1 MNSSPVRLK
10 ALLQQRHWQSHAT
23 FCAEYDKA
31 ASVIDRSLAGSYPSR
46 AQLHRWLSGTV
57 HGLPFPHHCRVLEA
71 MFPDWTIEQLF
82 RPVDS
87 DPADSPAPRTQASLA
102 RKDIGQLLGMVE
114 TGFREPDSSPPAWG
128 PAGAADQRA
137 GGSPQALASAI
148 SDYASGE
155 NGTITRQVGKKLVEL
170 SRQLRLSDAETRQ
183 LAALAGNVVELEVG
197 LSIDI
202 DRQGRAAVVYEHDLI
217 NLSERPLGRIP
228 REVWFQY
235 TDAKIT
241 ITPTKHNDR
250 AIVIQ
255 RIHDAGSLA
264 KFAFK
269 ISPPLGPGE
278 RTVVRY
284 LCEGGSFRDA
294 LYWRQAMPRYTRRYT
309 LNVRHQG
316 AGRLTG
322 CTATVEHPD
331 GSEASVTEGLLWDY
345 DDHGVSLTL
354 AADYLRPGQAVELRW
369 DTDRAASRPA

>member
-87 DPADSPAPRTQASLA
+87 DPADSPAPRAQASLA

-137 GGSPQALASAI
+137 GGSPQTLASAI

-183 LAALAGNVVELEVG
+183 LAALAGNVIELELR

-202 DRQGRAAVVYEHDLI
+202 DPQGRAAVLYEHDLI
-217 NLSERPLGRIP
+217 NLSERPLSRMP

-235 TDAKIT
+235 TDKPIT
-241 ITPTKHNDR
+241 ITPTRHNDR
-250 AIVIQ
+250 TIVIQ

-294 LYWRQAMPRYTRRYT
+294 LYWRQQMPRYTRRYT
-309 LNVRHQG
+309 FSLRHQG
-316 AGRLTG
+316 AGRLTE
-322 CTATVEHPD
+322 CTATVEQPD

-345 DDHGVSLTL
+345 DDHGVSVTL
-354 AADYLRPGQAVELRW
+354 AADYLRPGQTVELRW
-369 DTDRAASRPA
+369 DTDRAASRSA